1 MKETTLQQA
10 TSLPDLELSNI
21 NRLRRLSAI
30 EKVRPGRR
38 WPRRIPL
45 TKRIGRAWK
54 AFWHPFND

>member
-1 MKETTLQQA
+1 MHQVA
-10 TSLPDLELSNI
+10 PLPDLELSNV

-30 EKVRPGRR
+30 EKAKPARR

-54 AFWHPFND
+54 AFWNPFED